1 MYSVRSTQ
9 KLQTLRWARFGL
21 ASRGGIFG
29 FLLLL
34 YLERDLVRVDVA
46 GGVLGHRRQVVAAG
60 TVRHAD
66 GGAPRLEELNVGRH
80 HLGRLPLLAV
90 LALPGASLEPALDV
104 DQGTLAEVVGDLL
117 REVSAAD
124 VPGHDV
130 VVVGVL
136 AALTVLPAPI
146 AVGRDRELAHR
157 IALGGVPDLRVARQA
172 THQHDFVE
180 AGHLAFTPRPE
191 RPHRPLRPGTRP
203 GSIAKSVRT

>member
-34 YLERDLVRVDVA
+34 NLERDLVRVDVA

-66 GGAPRLEELNVGRH
+66 GGAPRLEELDVGRH
-80 HLGRLPLLAV
+80 HLGRLPLL
-90 LALPGASLEPALDV
+90 
-104 DQGTLAEVVGDLL
+104 
-117 REVSAAD
+117 
-124 VPGHDV
+124 
-130 VVVGVL
+130 
-136 AALTVLPAPI
+136 TVLSAPV

-157 IALGGVPDLRVARQA
+157 VPLGRVPDLRVARQA
-172 THQHDFVE
+172 AHQHDFVE
-180 AGHLAFTPRPE
+180 AGHLALYSSACSASPASSAGLSAVTAAAVTGSLSASVAGSSPRAATSGRAAE
-191 RPHRPLRPGTRP
+191 AAAFVCGLRTIRCRNTLSEILRVA
-203 GSIAKSVRT
+203 SISG